1 MRITFIGGGNMAGSL
16 IGGLLAGGADPEDV
30 TVSEPDAGRRAAV
43 RDRFGVLVTADNRAA
58 IEGAQAVV
66 LAVKPQVAA
75 LVAGGLAPVS
85 DEALYLSVIA
95 GIRIAD
101 IRRWLGGQATIVR
114 AMPNTPALLGC
125 GISALFAEQTVDE
138 RSRDLAEKIMRA
150 AGAVIWVDEEPL
162 LDPVTAL
169 SGSGPA
175 YFFLLM
181 EAMSEAGVAQGLS
194 VDDARL
200 LTLET
205 ALGATRMAMESD
217 CDLGELR
224 SRVTSRGGT
233 TAAALEVLQS
243 AGVPEAVR
251 RAIEAARDRAG
262 ELADEFGK
270 D

>member
-1 MRITFIGGGNMAGSL
+1 MNITFIGGGNMACSL
-16 IGGLLAGGADPEDV
+16 IGGLVAGGADPETV
-30 TVSEPDAGRRAAV
+30 VVSEPDAERRAAV
-43 RDRFGVLVTADNRAA
+43 RDRFGVCVTDDNRAA
-58 IEGAQAVV
+58 ADGARAVV
-66 LAVKPQVAA
+66 LAIKPQVAA
-75 LVAGGLAPVS
+75 LVARGLAPVS
-85 DEALYLSVIA
+85 GEALYLSVIA
-95 GIRIAD
+95 GIRLTD
-101 IRRWLGGQATIVR
+101 MRRWLGGNATIVR

-125 GISALFAEQTVDE
+125 GISAQFAEDAVDE
-138 RSRDLAEKIMRA
+138 QTRDLAEKIMRA
-150 AGAVIWVDEEPL
+150 AGAVIWVDEETL

-181 EAMSEAGVAQGLS
+181 EAMAEAGQALGLS

-205 ALGATRMAMESD
+205 ALGAARMAMESD
-217 CDLGELR
+217 CDLSELR
-224 SRVTSRGGT
+224 RRVTSPGGT

-243 AGVPEAVR
+243 AGVPAAVR